1 MSDANSTPPAGE
13 GEQGILASLPH
24 TRPQRP
30 SARRAAAR
38 ASAVKRASA
47 TSGKEAKPAQPKRP
61 RPKAT
66 RAGRAPKAT
75 SAKAP
80 DPLRAPRQ
88 GFESESEPQPGKS
101 VAPPSSAELAAS
113 VVELL
118 GELAQSGL
126 TSGGRMLRETLGR
139 LPGA

>member
-1 MSDANSTPPAGE
+1 MSDSDSAPPAGE
-13 GEQGILASLPH
+13 GERGILASLPH

-38 ASAVKRASA
+38 SKR
-47 TSGKEAKPAQPKRP
+47 
-61 RPKAT
+61 T
-66 RAGRAPKAT
+66 RAPVQAEPARAPK
-75 SAKAP
+75 
-80 DPLRAPRQ
+80 Q
-88 GFESESEPQPGKS
+88 GFESESELPPGRS

-113 VVELL
+113 IVELL

-126 TSGGRMLRETLGR
+126 TSGGRLLREALGR

>member
-1 MSDANSTPPAGE
+1 MSDADSAPPARP

-38 ASAVKRASA
+38 K
-47 TSGKEAKPAQPKRP
+47 KQP
-61 RPKAT
+61 
-66 RAGRAPKAT
+66 
-75 SAKAP
+75 AKAP
-80 DPLRAPRQ
+80 EPPRAPRQGSKPTRRSVQAEPARAPRQ
-88 GFESESEPQPGKS
+88 GFESDSELEPGRS

-126 TSGGRMLRETLGR
+126 TSGGRLLRDTLGR
-139 LPGA
+139 LSGS